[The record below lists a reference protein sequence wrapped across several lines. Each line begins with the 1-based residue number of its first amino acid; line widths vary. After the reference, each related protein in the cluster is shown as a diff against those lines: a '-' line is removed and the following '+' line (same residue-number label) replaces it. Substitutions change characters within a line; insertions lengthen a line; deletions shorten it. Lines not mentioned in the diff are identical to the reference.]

1 MTSLITGLEEI
12 TETVKEC
19 IRSENVSGGLLEDVE
34 DIITVYNNE
43 DGVEE
48 PAVWMVQ
55 HPTVA
60 VKNVEQLH
68 TAVFRDHTCRLFSG
82 HAVLL
87 FYFKIRCISYIC
99 KDLLIVIK

>member
-43 DGVEE
+43 DGV
-48 PAVWMVQ
+48 
-55 HPTVA
+55 
-60 VKNVEQLH
+60 
-68 TAVFRDHTCRLFSG
+68 
-82 HAVLL
+82 
-87 FYFKIRCISYIC
+87 
-99 KDLLIVIK
+99 